1 MRLREISAV
10 HTYDPRSFPD
20 VNIGSDHDFMLTTIE
35 LKLKT
40 KCFTKCPR
48 IRFEKL
54 NDLKTTE
61 VFQAKVGEKFAALC
75 NVGTL

>member
-1 MRLREISAV
+1 M
-10 HTYDPRSFPD
+10 
-20 VNIGSDHDFMLTTIE
+20 
-35 LKLKT
+35 KLKT

-75 NVGTL
+75 ILDSDIDTLANSLKEGLFTTDEGVLGRQRMKIQP